1 MGVGPIAAVGTD
13 DVWGYTTGSTLIH
26 WNGATWKTAP
36 LPAKLT
42 GVDLEAFAALAPN
55 DIWAVGTHIAGI
67 VRDNAVYQPLS
78 LHWDG
83 TSWRMVR
90 VPIVGVPRFPGQG
103 AGLSAVSAAG
113 GEVWAV
119 GSYAVKV
126 GVQQLEGTGNATQ
139 VITRDEPL
147 VLRLQGGHWV
157 RVASPDLGSGTD
169 LVGVSVLGPRDVWV
183 LGWSTKGPV
192 HEGQILHAR

>member
-1 MGVGPIAAVGTD
+1 M
-13 DVWGYTTGSTLIH
+13 
-26 WNGATWKTAP
+26 
-36 LPAKLT
+36 
-42 GVDLEAFAALAPN
+42 
-55 DIWAVGTHIAGI
+55 GTHIAGI

-192 HEGQILHAR
+192 HEGHILHAR